1 MKNAG
6 FLIKIAILCLLLM
19 AIPPA
24 SAQPSG
30 TTTYSIV
37 HISDTQNLATH
48 YPKTYDLTFSYLE
61 SIKTQYNIS
70 AIIITGDLVNTWNKR
85 SEWSAYSHAHN
96 KTTIPVYVTAGNHDT
111 NYGKNYTYYSMYT
124 GEPKNNY
131 VTEVKDFNFVGIN
144 YVSKSLAPQEFAT
157 IRQTL
162 VNGSHNFTIIATHN
176 YMDED
181 GTHSLLGKDID
192 RQLIVQPT
200 IILAGHVHAAFIRV
214 NTIDGYPVIE
224 DLTDYQNGE
233 PGGPKNQD
241 YSAGTL
247 YTVTAVDGQVVKI
260 TSETIRIFPIRSFE
274 DERVL
279 YNITGQFSRVMPAP
293 EPQMTVQMQTHPVA
307 ITTENARIDRGNTND
322 VFWLLKPGNMTVN
335 AGRAFWNFS
344 HLVFWSQ

>member
-1 MKNAG
+1 MKIAG
-6 FLIKIAILCLLLM
+6 FLIKIAMLCLFFLT
-19 AIPPA
+19 IPLA
-24 SAQPSG
+24 SAQLSG
-30 TTTYSIV
+30 TTTYTIV
-37 HISDTQNLATH
+37 HISDTQNLATR

-85 SEWSAYSHAHN
+85 SEWSAYSHARN
-96 KTTIPVYVTAGNHDT
+96 KTTIPVYVIAGNHDT
-111 NYGKNYTYYSMYT
+111 SYGKNYTYYSQYT
-124 GEPKNNY
+124 GEPTGNY

-144 YVSKSLAPQEFAT
+144 YVSKTLAPQEFAT

-176 YMDED
+176 YMDEH
-181 GTHSLLGKDID
+181 GAHSLLGEDID

-200 IILAGHVHAAFIRV
+200 LVLAGHVHAYFIRTGMI
-214 NTIDGYPVIE
+214 NGYPVIE

-241 YSAGTL
+241 YSAGTF

-260 TSETIRIFPIRSFE
+260 TSEIIRIYPVKSFD

-279 YNITGQFSRVMPAP
+279 YNITGQLSEDVPAP
-293 EPQMTVQMQTHPVA
+293 EPQMSGLVQMHPVA
-307 ITTENARIDRGNTND
+307 ITTENVIVLNNSND
-322 VFWLLKPGNMTVN
+322 VFWQLKPENTTAN
-335 AGRAFWNFS
+335 AGQAFWNFFRMIFGS
-344 HLVFWSQ
+344 P

>member
-1 MKNAG
+1 MKISG
-6 FLIKIAILCLLLM
+6 FLINIAILGILLLT
-19 AIPPA
+19 IPLA

-70 AIIITGDLVNTWNKR
+70 AIIITGDLVNTWNKK
-85 SEWSAYSHAHN
+85 SEWVAYSHARN
-96 KTTIPVYVTAGNHDT
+96 MTTIPIYVIAGNHDT
-111 NYGKNYTYYSMYT
+111 SYGKNYTYYSLYT

-131 VTEVKDFNFVGIN
+131 MTEVKDFNFVGIN

-162 VNGSHNFTIIATHN
+162 VNGSHNFTIIATHY
-176 YMDED
+176 YMDEN
-181 GTHSLLGKDID
+181 GAHSLLGEDID

-200 IILAGHVHAAFIRV
+200 IVLTGHVHAYFIRV
-214 NTIDGYPVIE
+214 DMINGYPVIE

-233 PGGPKNQD
+233 PGGSKNQD

-247 YTVTAVDGQVVKI
+247 YTVTAVDGQVEKI
-260 TSETIRIFPIRSFE
+260 TSEIIRIYPVKSF
-274 DERVL
+274 DSERVL
-279 YNITGQFSRVMPAP
+279 YNITGQFSHALPAP
-293 EPQMTVQMQTHPVA
+293 EPQMTVQTQMHLIA
-307 ITTENARIDRGNTND
+307 ITPENSTVNRGNNND
-322 VFWLLKPGNMTVN
+322 VFWLLNPENTTVN
-335 AGRAFWNFS
+335 AGQAFWNFFQLIFRS
-344 HLVFWSQ
+344 P